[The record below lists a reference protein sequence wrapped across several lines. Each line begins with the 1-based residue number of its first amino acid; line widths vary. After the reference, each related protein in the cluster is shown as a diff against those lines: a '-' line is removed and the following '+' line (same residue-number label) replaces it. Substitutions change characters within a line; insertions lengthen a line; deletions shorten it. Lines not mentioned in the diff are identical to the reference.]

1 MDKSQYLNAYHVV
14 NEYSER
20 ELYRVIR
27 DYGEEQWASRI
38 AQFIVEERQRKSIE
52 TTFELVDVIKKA
64 IPTRARRTGPHPAR
78 RTFQAIRIEVNNELG
93 GLEQSI
99 RDAVDCLNPGGQAV
113 RYNLPQPGGQSGQKG
128 NAEYGKALHLSA

>member
-38 AQFIVEERQRKSIE
+38 AQFIVEERQRKSI
-52 TTFELVDVIKKA
+52 
-64 IPTRARRTGPHPAR
+64 
-78 RTFQAIRIEVNNELG
+78 
-93 GLEQSI
+93 
-99 RDAVDCLNPGGQAV
+99 
-113 RYNLPQPGGQSGQKG
+113 
-128 NAEYGKALHLSA
+128 